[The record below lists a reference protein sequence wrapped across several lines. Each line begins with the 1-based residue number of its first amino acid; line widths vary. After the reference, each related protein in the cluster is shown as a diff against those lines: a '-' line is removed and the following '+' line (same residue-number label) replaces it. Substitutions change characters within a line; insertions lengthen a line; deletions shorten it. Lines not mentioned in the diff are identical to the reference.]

1 MSPFS
6 ILSSTLWCILF
17 QFYLSLCQE
26 QLIYQT
32 SMTSS
37 QFTYSSSVT
46 FVSDS
51 NCVTTFCARLPVVN
65 PPATMQTK
73 LGEIDTTGYTDIKL
87 QFTFLYANWGLGLF
101 TIWQNNDASEN
112 TVTSIAQFDHDDVN
126 QNQQITYQFDL
137 KEPAD
142 NNPKLA
148 ILFTTGTESN
158 NPTGNLVYIDDIQI
172 FGTHI
177 PTSNPTPAPTTNPTP
192 APTLNPTPT
201 PTINPTPTPTI
212 NPTPTPT
219 SNPTPAPTMNPV
231 AAPTNV
237 PTIMPTQSP
246 TKSPITSQPTTN
258 MPTNTPKP
266 TLYINHMPTMRPTVL
281 HQEVDETTEYPEY
294 DEKDDIEHSA
304 KGTDGSAP
312 TLIIICIILSLIIMC
327 GILYFVYKKYKKKAM
342 RKVSNNLFDY
352 DTSNMGATNI
362 KPIADNIEGEG
373 LEISTNI
380 NDNSMNTGTN
390 TATGVDTNSDNDNDN
405 EMDDECINQV
415 NNIFITKGA
424 KSDSSIIIEGED
436 K

>member
-87 QFTFLYANWGLGLF
+87 QFTFLYANWGLGYF
-101 TIWQNNDASEN
+101 TIYQKNDAEK
-112 TVTSIAQFDHDDVN
+112 TSATIAQFDHDDVN
-126 QNQQITYQFDL
+126 QNQQITYQFTL
-137 KEPAD
+137 NTNAE

-148 ILFTTGTESN
+148 ILFTTGTSSN

-177 PTSNPTPAPTTNPTP
+177 PTSNPTPAPT
-192 APTLNPTPT
+192 LNPTLA
-201 PTINPTPTPTI
+201 PTI

-219 SNPTPAPTMNPV
+219 SNPTPAHTMNPWIQ
-231 AAPTNV
+231 
-237 PTIMPTQSP
+237 IM
-246 TKSPITSQPTTN
+246 IGVC
-258 MPTNTPKP
+258 
-266 TLYINHMPTMRPTVL
+266 I
-281 HQEVDETTEYPEY
+281 
-294 DEKDDIEHSA
+294 
-304 KGTDGSAP
+304 
-312 TLIIICIILSLIIMC
+312 IIICCCCPLLI
-327 GILYFVYKKYKKKAM
+327 GIAICLIYSHLV
-342 RKVSNNLFDY
+342 
-352 DTSNMGATNI
+352 
-362 KPIADNIEGEG
+362 KP
-373 LEISTNI
+373 
-380 NDNSMNTGTN
+380 
-390 TATGVDTNSDNDNDN
+390 
-405 EMDDECINQV
+405 
-415 NNIFITKGA
+415 K
-424 KSDSSIIIEGED
+424 
-436 K
+436 